1 MPIIAIAVRQR
12 EIKMKPVL
20 LFVAALALSSTLT
33 VVTVVSAQ
41 QCDID
46 ALLNCTSNLADMVS
60 KLKDA

>member
-12 EIKMKPVL
+12 EIKMKSVL

-41 QCDID
+41 QCDIN

-60 KLKDA
+60 KLKDT